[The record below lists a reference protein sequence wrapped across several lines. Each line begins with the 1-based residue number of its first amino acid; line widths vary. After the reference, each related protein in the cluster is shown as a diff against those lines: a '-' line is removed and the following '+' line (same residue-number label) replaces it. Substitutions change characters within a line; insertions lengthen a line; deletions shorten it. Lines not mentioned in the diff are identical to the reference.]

1 MTEAIPF
8 GSCCHAR
15 SGHALSLNW
24 KEKTSSS
31 QHGATNGHQ
40 PTVFSLAPASPIL
53 TPLLNAFKRF
63 LFSRAMAR
71 NGNMFFP
78 RASERRVLP
87 IVGVCISS
95 SHLHILSS
103 SHLLILTSPHL
114 HIFSSSHLFDEERI
128 AAADGMCSLRF
139 TRHPAIFHLGICSA
153 LSEIDQK
160 GACSYL
166 TVMKKGASGNA

>member
-71 NGNMFFP
+71 NGNMFFLMLVRDGKYLLQVLCCP
-78 RASERRVLP
+78 CSSRGSPQTHLRARP
-87 IVGVCISS
+87 
-95 SHLHILSS
+95 
-103 SHLLILTSPHL
+103 
-114 HIFSSSHLFDEERI
+114 
-128 AAADGMCSLRF
+128 
-139 TRHPAIFHLGICSA
+139 
-153 LSEIDQK
+153 QK
-160 GACSYL
+160 GQAEVTREFQFEPVQNIL
-166 TVMKKGASGNA
+166 